1 MNSKLKDNRL
11 NQLSGEMLS
20 LFVKQDE
27 SKSKVAQGFEKTEA
41 MQFCQIIYSMAV
53 MRTTKNSDKSLAKE
67 FFYLEKLIAPH
78 VKSELP
84 TKSLT
89 MLLYGFDTGVLH
101 SHKLL
106 ESVQT

>member
-41 MQFCQIIYSMAV
+41 MQFCQII
-53 MRTTKNSDKSLAKE
+53 
-67 FFYLEKLIAPH
+67 
-78 VKSELP
+78 
-84 TKSLT
+84 
-89 MLLYGFDTGVLH
+89 
-101 SHKLL
+101 
-106 ESVQT
+106 